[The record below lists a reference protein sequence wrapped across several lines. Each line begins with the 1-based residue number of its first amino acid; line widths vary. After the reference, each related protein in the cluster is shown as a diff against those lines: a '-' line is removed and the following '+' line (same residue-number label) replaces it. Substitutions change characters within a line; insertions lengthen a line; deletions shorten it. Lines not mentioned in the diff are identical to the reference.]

1 MPGDVNRMNS
11 IPFEQDPLYHQA
23 MDSFQHGNWS
33 EGLSDLNK
41 LIESYPLEPELRSLN
56 QEMELRAKVDNNEIE
71 DEASKKHKRMIKL
84 GLGAA
89 TAILVIIFLVWG
101 FQTYSSWIQNQLQ
114 TAQSNMTK
122 QAQDFELRVKFNN
135 ARSLLAANRIQEAE
149 SLVGQIAEINQEF
162 PELEGLQRQINDL
175 KLIDQKYSDAVS
187 LMDAGSAGKALV
199 TFHEIQLANPGYK
212 DVPQLIDALER
223 NSLLD
228 DLYNQANTAYQNQE
242 WAYAIDTYESVRSLD
257 SSYRSHDVEE
267 KLFQSY
273 LNAGEDLLNIPGEG
287 MTNYDQASTYFRMA
301 LALRPQDTDALAKQ
315 AEAQKSFADLQIS
328 EYINQAA
335 TLMND
340 KGDSLDALQSAEE
353 LFNEALR
360 LRPNDEDIVN
370 QVDIGRKYL
379 QAIQEFE
386 KGNWNFV
393 IGNLES
399 VYTDDPEYADG
410 TARQALYE
418 AYMGRG
424 EAFLVSGDFYSAL
437 TDFQRAAVIALQS
450 PDSLLRLLQA
460 QMRVAEV
467 KGLLGEYEEAVRVFE
482 TAADQV
488 QMRSLAQEQDVKLE
502 RQILSAQKLADLGD
516 YRSSY
521 QQYREI
527 MRNLYTLF
535 SLSEYMVQE
544 GDYLPSIA
552 RRFNTTIEAMA
563 SANKLD
569 NVRELQPG
577 QRLVIPSLNQQG
589 MQTGH
594 VNTPQP

>member
-1 MPGDVNRMNS
+1 
-11 IPFEQDPLYHQA
+11 
-23 MDSFQHGNWS
+23 
-33 EGLSDLNK
+33 
-41 LIESYPLEPELRSLN
+41 
-56 QEMELRAKVDNNEIE
+56 
-71 DEASKKHKRMIKL
+71 
-84 GLGAA
+84 
-89 TAILVIIFLVWG
+89 
-101 FQTYSSWIQNQLQ
+101 
-114 TAQSNMTK
+114 
-122 QAQDFELRVKFNN
+122 
-135 ARSLLAANRIQEAE
+135 
-149 SLVGQIAEINQEF
+149 
-162 PELEGLQRQINDL
+162 
-175 KLIDQKYSDAVS
+175 
-187 LMDAGSAGKALV
+187 
-199 TFHEIQLANPGYK
+199 
-212 DVPQLIDALER
+212 
-223 NSLLD
+223 
-228 DLYNQANTAYQNQE
+228 
-242 WAYAIDTYESVRSLD
+242 
-257 SSYRSHDVEE
+257 
-267 KLFQSY
+267 
-273 LNAGEDLLNIPGEG
+273 
-287 MTNYDQASTYFRMA
+287 
-301 LALRPQDTDALAKQ
+301 
-315 AEAQKSFADLQIS
+315 
-328 EYINQAA
+328 
-335 TLMND
+335 
-340 KGDSLDALQSAEE
+340 
-353 LFNEALR
+353 
-360 LRPNDEDIVN
+360 
-370 QVDIGRKYL
+370 
-379 QAIQEFE
+379 
-386 KGNWNFV
+386 
-393 IGNLES
+393 
-399 VYTDDPEYADG
+399 
-410 TARQALYE
+410 
-418 AYMGRG
+418 MGRG